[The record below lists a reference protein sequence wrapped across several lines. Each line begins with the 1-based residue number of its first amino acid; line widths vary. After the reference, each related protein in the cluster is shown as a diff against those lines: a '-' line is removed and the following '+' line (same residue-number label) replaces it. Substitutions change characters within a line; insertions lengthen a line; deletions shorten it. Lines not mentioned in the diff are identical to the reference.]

1 MNSTEIK
8 IKSLLSVL
16 SAQLE
21 RSTLYK
27 QMETIIS
34 EMNVLME
41 TALYNIAPTDERY
54 TQVAKL
60 NAVLDE
66 LRMLYNTNPQTERN
80 SKAAL
85 ITSMLEKC
93 VDVIQALSFEVAYES
108 NGGSPVATETVPY
121 GTPATEPPADPTLDE
136 HVFRGWYT
144 DDTTFLNAYNFD
156 TLVYDAK
163 TLYAKWLEAITLS
176 FEENGGSTMTDI
188 VLGVGEAP
196 YAFMTEPDPTKV
208 GNVFRGWYKESGLTT
223 LFDER
228 AALSENTTI
237 YAKWLTAVTATFI
250 VDGGHAEPAQIIGT
264 GEKVVRPDDEDQVK
278 AGFQF
283 IDWYTD
289 GTFATPFDFDEAI
302 VADTTIYA
310 KYLEKFYVSYD
321 SNDGSQVQ
329 GEMVLDGGL
338 ATEPTDPTKIGFT
351 FGGWY
356 TDDTTFEVL
365 FDFANDT
372 ITSDITL
379 FAKWV

>member
-8 IKSLLSVL
+8 INNLLSVI
-16 SAQLE
+16 SSRLE

-34 EMNVLME
+34 EMNVLMSK
-41 TALYNIAPTDERY
+41 ALYNIAPTDERY

-60 NAVLDE
+60 NAVLHE
-66 LRMLYNTNPQTERN
+66 LSMLYTNPQTERN

-85 ITSMLEKC
+85 ITSMLEEC
-93 VDVIQALSFEVAYES
+93 VDVIQALSFYVAYDS
-108 NGGSPVATETVPY
+108 NGGSDVDTEEVHY
-121 GTPATEPPADPTLDE
+121 GAAAHEPIAPTKE
-136 HVFRGWYT
+136 SNVFRGWFT
-144 DDTTFLNAYNFD
+144 DNTTFLNAYNFD

-264 GEKVVRPDDEDQVK
+264 GEKVVRPNDEDQVK

-302 VADTTIYA
+302 VADKTIYA

>member
-8 IKSLLSVL
+8 IKNLLSVI
-16 SAQLE
+16 SPRLE

-34 EMNVLME
+34 EMNVLMSK
-41 TALYNIAPTDERY
+41 ALYNIAPTDERY

-60 NAVLDE
+60 NAILHE
-66 LRMLYNTNPQTERN
+66 LSMLYTNPQTERN

-85 ITSMLEKC
+85 IKSMLEEC
-93 VDVIQALSFEVAYES
+93 VEVIQALNFNVTYDS
-108 NGGSPVATETVPY
+108 NGGTAVATESVAY
-121 GTPATEPPADPTLDE
+121 GVAATEPAPSPTLQD

-144 DDTTFLNAYNFD
+144 DDTTFTNPYDFA

-163 TLYAKWLEAITLS
+163 TLYAKWLAAVTLS
-176 FEENGGSTMTDI
+176 FNVDGGSAVADQVIGT
-188 VLGVGEAP
+188 GETG
-196 YAFMTEPDPTKV
+196 TEPDDPSKAL
-208 GNVFRGWYKESGLTT
+208 NVFRGWFNEVGLTT
-223 LFDER
+223 PFVW
-228 AALSENTTI
+228 TTPI
-237 YAKWLTAVTATFI
+237 TANKTAYAKWLTAVTATFS
-250 VDGGHAEPAQIIGT
+250 VDGGYAEPAQVIGT

-283 IDWYTD
+283 MGWYTD
-289 GTFATPFDFDEAI
+289 GTFATPFDFDVAI

-310 KYLEKFYVSYD
+310 KYLKKFYVSYD

-338 ATEPTDPTKIGFT
+338 ATEPTDPTKSGFT

-356 TDDTTFEVL
+356 TDDGTFTNL
-365 FDFANDT
+365 FDFNNTQIIA
-372 ITSDITL
+372 DITL

>member
-27 QMETIIS
+27 QLEVIVS
-34 EMNVLME
+34 EMNILMS
-41 TALYNIAPTDERY
+41 TALYLIAPTDERY
-54 TQVAKL
+54 HQVKKL
-60 NAVLDE
+60 NDICNE
-66 LRMLYNTNPQTERN
+66 LSLAHTNPQTERN

-85 ITSMLEKC
+85 IKSMLEEC
-93 VDVIQALSFEVAYES
+93 VEVIQALKFDVTYDS
-108 NGGSPVATETVPY
+108 NGGTAVATKSVAY
-121 GTPATEPPADPTLDE
+121 GVAATEPAPSPTLQD

-144 DDTTFLNAYNFD
+144 DDTTFTNPYDFA
-156 TLVYDAK
+156 TLVYDAI

-196 YAFMTEPDPTKV
+196 SAFMTEPDPTKV

-223 LFDER
+223 SFDSSI
-228 AALSENTTI
+228 ALSENTTI
-237 YAKWLTAVTATFI
+237 YAKWLTAVTATFS
-250 VDGGHAEPAQIIGT
+250 VDGGYAEPAQVIGT

-289 GTFATPFDFDEAI
+289 GTFATPFDFATP
-302 VADTTIYA
+302 VTGNVTIYA
-310 KYLEKFYVSYD
+310 KYLEKFFVSYD
-321 SNDGSQVQ
+321 SNDGSQVAGQ
-329 GEMVLDGGL
+329 MVLDGGL
-338 ATEPTDPTKIGFT
+338 ATEPTAPTKDGFT
-351 FGGWY
+351 FAGWY
-356 TDDTTFEVL
+356 TDDNTFTNL
-365 FDFANDT
+365 FDFNNNT
-372 ITSDITL
+372 ITANITL

>member
-1 MNSTEIK
+1 M
-8 IKSLLSVL
+8 
-16 SAQLE
+16 
-21 RSTLYK
+21 TL
-27 QMETIIS
+27 
-34 EMNVLME
+34 
-41 TALYNIAPTDERY
+41 
-54 TQVAKL
+54 
-60 NAVLDE
+60 
-66 LRMLYNTNPQTERN
+66 
-80 SKAAL
+80 
-85 ITSMLEKC
+85 C
-93 VDVIQALSFEVAYES
+93 
-108 NGGSPVATETVPY
+108 
-121 GTPATEPPADPTLDE
+121 
-136 HVFRGWYT
+136 
-144 DDTTFLNAYNFD
+144 
-156 TLVYDAK
+156 
-163 TLYAKWLEAITLS
+163 
-176 FEENGGSTMTDI
+176 FEENGGTAVTDI
-188 VLGVGEAP
+188 VLGSGEVP
-196 YAFMTEPDPTKV
+196 NLYKPEDPTKAL
-208 GNVFRGWYKESGLTT
+208 NVFRGWYNEVGLTT
-223 LFDER
+223 PFVW
-228 AALSENTTI
+228 TTPI
-237 YAKWLTAVTATFI
+237 TANKTAYAKWIAAVTATFS
-250 VDGGHAEPAQIIGT
+250 VYGGYAEPAQVIGT

>member
-54 TQVAKL
+54 HQVKKL
-60 NAVLDE
+60 NAVLND

-85 ITSMLEKC
+85 ITSMLEEC
-93 VDVIQALSFEVAYES
+93 IDAIQDLSFEVAYDS
-108 NGGSPVATETVPY
+108 NGGTSVASENVNY
-121 GTPATEPPADPTLDE
+121 GEAAQEPTPPTKASN
-136 HVFRGWYT
+136 VFRGWFT
-144 DDTTFLNAYNFD
+144 DNTTFLNAYNFD

-223 LFDER
+223 LFDSSI
-228 AALSENTTI
+228 ALSENTTI
-237 YAKWLTAVTATFI
+237 YAKWLTAVTATFS
-250 VDGGHAEPAQIIGT
+250 VAGGYAEPAQVIGT
-264 GEKVVRPDDEDQVK
+264 GEKVVRPNDEDQVK

-283 IDWYTD
+283 INW
-289 GTFATPFDFDEAI
+289 FADASFTTLFDFDVPI
-302 VADTTIYA
+302 VANTTIYA
-310 KYLEKFYVSYD
+310 KYLEKFAVSYQ
-321 SNDGSQVQ
+321 SNGGTEVA
-329 GEMVLDGGL
+329 GEIVLDGEL
-338 ATEPTDPTKIGFT
+338 ATEPAAPTKTGKT

-356 TDDTTFEVL
+356 TDDNTFQVL
-365 FDFANDT
+365 FDFDNTPITAN
-372 ITSDITL
+372 ITL